1 MDVSVLVRYLCLIDF
16 FYLVLY
22 AGANPVFPGLICP
35 IRKNI
40 VLEGRF
46 SKSFSKI

>member
-1 MDVSVLVRYLCLIDF
+1 MNVSVLVRHLCFIDF
-16 FYLVLY
+16 FYLVRY
-22 AGANPVFPGLICP
+22 AGSNPVIPGLICP

-46 SKSFSKI
+46 RKSFSKI